1 MAMLPFCGY
10 HMGDYW
16 QHWIDMGKK
25 VDRLPKIFNV
35 NWFRLDDE
43 GNFIWPGF
51 GDNLRVL
58 EWILRRCEGSTDPC
72 ESCETPIG
80 HVPRVEDLF
89 LEGAK
94 IEDEA
99 VQGILAVD
107 RELWRKE
114 VAQIEEYYKQFG
126 DKLPKELA
134 AELEKLKENLR

>member
-1 MAMLPFCGY
+1 M
-10 HMGDYW
+10 
-16 QHWIDMGKK
+16 
-25 VDRLPKIFNV
+25 
-35 NWFRLDDE
+35 
-43 GNFIWPGF
+43 
-51 GDNLRVL
+51 
-58 EWILRRCEGSTDPC
+58 EWILRKCEDSTDPC
-72 ESCETPIG
+72 KSCETPIG